1 MVICHWVRQ
10 LTGTWH
16 HVGIPWRTTRLVSCA
31 HAVAA
36 PAAALFD
43 GEKFVRMTKLRLA
56 AVVLV
61 MTAAVGAFASPAY
74 ASGTTLNEEWSKNPE
89 LCETSCVVTQGNIV
103 QLWQGIL
110 WVQGFGSGSC
120 SSFVDGHFGPNT
132 TTATRAYQS
141 AKNLGI
147 DGRVGPQ
154 TWTYVE
160 GLLLDG
166 GGGNGTEFWYI
177 GGSRGSRG
185 RVNVPYDGINEI
197 WKYNV
202 VTTQDGGGGG
212 YNNTG
217 WPTIGPKV
225 GCYT

>member
-1 MVICHWVRQ
+1 
-10 LTGTWH
+10 
-16 HVGIPWRTTRLVSCA
+16 
-31 HAVAA
+31 
-36 PAAALFD
+36 
-43 GEKFVRMTKLRLA
+43 MTKLRRA

-74 ASGTTLNEEWSKNPE
+74 ASSTTLKQIWSTNPE
-89 LCETSCVVTQGNIV
+89 LCQTSCDVTQGNIV

-110 WVQGFGSGSC
+110 WVRGFGTGSC

-132 TTATRAYQS
+132 TAATRAFQS
-141 AKNLGI
+141 ATKKLGV

-154 TWTYVE
+154 TWAYAQ

-166 GGGNGTEFWYI
+166 GGYTGFEYWYI
-177 GGSRGSRG
+177 GGSRGT
-185 RVNVPYDGINEI
+185 VHLPNDEVAET

-202 VTTQDGGGGG
+202 FTNASGNNGV

-225 GCYT
+225 GCYS